1 MMVDMK
7 VDMKVA
13 NLDLTVVNLVV
24 KMVVMLD
31 WLVKKKVVMMV

>member
-31 WLVKKKVVMMV
+31 WLVKKKVAMMV

>member
-1 MMVDMK
+1 MMVGMK
-7 VDMKVA
+7 VDVLVV